1 MMRTAALELD
11 QSVQLELG
19 PRISPK
25 LIASIKILALSS
37 QELAQTIAQEAREN
51 PALEVEE
58 LPQCPHCGEL
68 MEDGRCLN
76 CSANTQQTEASAERS
91 DWDSQDYAEP
101 LSNRATNMT
110 DEEYDPMSRV
120 LSEET
125 LIDHLLLGLAATID
139 DEDQPIAEYLVGNLD
154 ERGYLKIEIEEVALA
169 VGVSIAR
176 VETVLAALQNLEP
189 AGVGAR
195 DVREC
200 MLIQVRAL
208 AEQGISDPYAE
219 EIVKCHLKT
228 VAERRWQEV
237 ASRLGTTSFNV
248 RESFKFIK
256 QYLNPF
262 PANSFRPTGGR
273 PARNFKPDV
282 IIRRTPSGTFE
293 VEVIEASRF
302 DLRID
307 STYRMLS
314 NGLGGA
320 ARGMSDDDRGHI
332 KEHVARARF
341 FIDCIRQRWE
351 TLRQITSCLVDY
363 QRDFL
368 HYGVRHLRPLTRS
381 ELADMVGLHES
392 TISRATA
399 DKFVML
405 PSGRSIPFHDFFDA
419 SLSIK
424 DTMKEFIKS
433 ETEEGPLSDQ
443 QIAEKLAGRELH
455 IARRT
460 VAKYRDALGIPP
472 SRYR

>member
-1 MMRTAALELD
+1 MELD
-11 QSVQLELG
+11 QSIQLDFG

-37 QELAQTIAQEAREN
+37 QELAQTISQEAREN

-58 LPQCPHCGEL
+58 IDQCPHCGEML
-68 MEDGRCLN
+68 EDGRCSN
-76 CSANTQQTEASAERS
+76 CSSSEKQDDGSTERS

-101 LSNRATNMT
+101 LSNRSTNMT
-110 DEEYDPMSRV
+110 DEEYDPMARV

-125 LIDHLLLGLAATID
+125 LVDHLLLGLAATV
-139 DEDQPIAEYLVGNLD
+139 DENDFGIVEYLVGNLD
-154 ERGYLKIEIEEVALA
+154 ERGYLQVEVEEAALA
-169 VGVSIAR
+169 LGVSIER
-176 VETVLAALQNLEP
+176 VEAVLSVLQSLEP

-195 DVREC
+195 NVQEC
-200 MLIQVRAL
+200 MLIQLRAL
-208 AEQGISDPYAE
+208 AEQGICDAYAE
-219 EIVKCHLKT
+219 SIVRDHLKS
-228 VAERRWQEV
+228 VSERRWQDV
-237 ASRLGTTSFNV
+237 ATRLGTSPYSI

-262 PANSFRPTGGR
+262 PANSFLPSSGR
-273 PARNFKPDV
+273 TSRNFKPDV
-282 IIRRTPSGTFE
+282 IIRRTSDGFE

-307 STYRMLS
+307 STYRSLS
-314 NGLGGA
+314 NGYDGA
-320 ARGMSDDDRGHI
+320 ARGMTDEDRGHI

-351 TLRQITSCLVDY
+351 TLRQITKCLVEY

-368 HYGVRHLRPLTRS
+368 LFGIRHLKPLTRS
-381 ELADMVGLHES
+381 ELADLVGLHES

-405 PSGRSIPFHDFFDA
+405 PNGRSIPFHDFFDA

-424 DTMKEFIKS
+424 DTMKEFIKE

-443 QIAEKLAGRELH
+443 QIADKLANRQLH